1 MHILLLQ
8 SKIIILEQK
17 LAMKAKYWY
26 KSTQIWSLIAN
37 IIITALFEKKTLT
50 CEIHF
55 FFQISMFLLVFF
67 PHFRI
72 KE

>member
-37 IIITALFEKKTLT
+37 IIITALFEKKNTDL
-50 CEIHF
+50 
-55 FFQISMFLLVFF
+55 
-67 PHFRI
+67 
-72 KE
+72 